1 MNNNDE
7 HEIRYRIFKILNA
20 NPNLT
25 QRQMAKEMGLSLGK
39 FNYCLKELIKK
50 GFVKINRFKSS
61 DNKATYMYIL
71 TPHGIEEKTKITSS
85 FLKRKMDEFEDI
97 KRQIIEISLEV
108 NEEKN
113 DLILFDKGLK
123 E

>member
-1 MNNNDE
+1 M
-7 HEIRYRIFKILNA
+7 RIQTLPKGRWPKKWA
-20 NPNLT
+20 SVWGSLT
-25 QRQMAKEMGLSLGK
+25 IV
-39 FNYCLKELIKK
+39 LKELIKK